1 MPREYT
7 IMSQLYQALLIIL
20 VALAIL
26 IALRYLAII

>member
-1 MPREYT
+1 MPREHL
-7 IMSQLYQALLIIL
+7 MNQLYQALLIIL